1 MAETTVIVKV
11 LLWVKCYQTLPDA
24 TEKSHVSRVIILVEE
39 GTTDHHLS
47 QSASCS
53 SCQEGAL
60 QQQKDKN
67 TLTLR

>member
-1 MAETTVIVKV
+1 MAETTVTVKV
-11 LLWVKCYQTLPDA
+11 LLWVKCYQTSPDA
-24 TEKSHVSRVIILVEE
+24 TEKSHVSRVIILVE

-53 SCQEGAL
+53 SCQERAL